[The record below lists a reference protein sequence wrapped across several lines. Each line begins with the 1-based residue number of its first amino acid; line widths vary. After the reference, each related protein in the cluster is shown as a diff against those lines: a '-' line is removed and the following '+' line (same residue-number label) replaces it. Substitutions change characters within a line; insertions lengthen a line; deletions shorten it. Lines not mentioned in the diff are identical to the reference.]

1 MLSKNCFEPGRSTA
15 FRFNNGA
22 GPECKG
28 LPADVFLVRLVE
40 AIPGNMHQLSAG
52 SATGSVPDPSFEL
65 GKLRCLHFTACT
77 LNQRFW
83 NWAKQQRELPQAKEN
98 PLQGQK
104 GQKEPAHA

>member
-65 GKLRCLHFTACT
+65 GKLRCLHFTAFT
-77 LNQRFW
+77 V
-83 NWAKQQRELPQAKEN
+83 KQPLGYMGKETRALSPDYREWIPALDRPQ
-98 PLQGQK
+98 
-104 GQKEPAHA
+104 

>member
-65 GKLRCLHFTACT
+65 GKFRCLYFTAFT
-77 LNQRFW
+77 F
-83 NWAKQQRELPQAKEN
+83 KQPTWKSANLPREPS
-98 PLQGQK
+98 
-104 GQKEPAHA
+104 PASEHRPPGLLL